1 MAMGGMVQ
9 RFSEGSDNDGVE
21 PGDETPSG
29 LVQAIESLQGNMTA
43 QQAAALYGPNF
54 VERARQAAL
63 KRMEAYPV
71 PKFEKV
77 LEEKIPLYQ
86 KLLGQDKSLTQSQM
100 LFDVAK
106 AGLAFAGNVD
116 PRTGQPLRGSFAAR
130 LAGAASELPEKIGA
144 RASEAEKMAQQIKLL
159 GIQAAEKEVSSAR
172 TEALAREKSL
182 ADFFGKLV
190 PKTGTVSKPV
200 IREIGGEIRVFDQSK
215 GGDITNPADWVS
227 LGKKPASGYTD
238 ADYNQFMTDYAPA
251 ILDGTAT
258 AQQKLLFLSAVNHY
272 TQVGFVPTTRT
283 EKNPTTGETF
293 VVQTYMQVPGKV
305 LDPVQQRAVNKLRSE
320 MGKDFNSIF
329 RSSAAITPDT
339 TPQEPATTTGG
350 TTAPATTS
358 PVTGGRVVTPATS
371 GTAAPAAASTTA
383 QGTTITPLFRQPSA
397 QSTVNFKFGI
407 QQTGL
412 TPQQAMVSGSF
423 MPNLMD
429 VAYQGIGIISV
440 PAAAVTRFPAL
451 GQFAGAEQQATSF
464 IEQSIPIFKR
474 ALIDADKTTVTEL
487 TQKTENELDRLLPR
501 AISNPTAYG
510 RDLLSLDTAL
520 ATREQLLKQK
530 IDNPDINIELK
541 KSYRD
546 RLADVQNARDLLG
559 VKDTPRFTNIKEIE
573 SFRRSVPGKTPLYFY
588 FLPDQETMKTLDK
601 NDLRKIRENP
611 FLRIQR

>member
-1 MAMGGMVQ
+1 
-9 RFSEGSDNDGVE
+9 
-21 PGDETPSG
+21 
-29 LVQAIESLQGNMTA
+29 
-43 QQAAALYGPNF
+43 
-54 VERARQAAL
+54 
-63 KRMEAYPV
+63 
-71 PKFEKV
+71 
-77 LEEKIPLYQ
+77 
-86 KLLGQDKSLTQSQM
+86 
-100 LFDVAK
+100 
-106 AGLAFAGNVD
+106 
-116 PRTGQPLRGSFAAR
+116 
-130 LAGAASELPEKIGA
+130 
-144 RASEAEKMAQQIKLL
+144 
-159 GIQAAEKEVSSAR
+159 VSSAR

-383 QGTTITPLFRQPSA
+383 QGTSSTSGITMTPLFTQPAARSN
-397 QSTVNFKFGI
+397 VNFKLGI
-407 QQTGL
+407 QGSGFK
-412 TPQQAMVSGSF
+412 TPQEALASGVVLPTILDITS
-423 MPNLMD
+423 L
-429 VAYQGIGIISV
+429 GLSTGIISV
-440 PAAAVTRFPAL
+440 PFAAITKVP
-451 GQFAGAEQQATSF
+451 GMGNFAPGEQQAVAYAK
-464 IEQSIPIFKR
+464 QVIPLLAR
-474 ALIDADKTTVTEL
+474 SLLDADRITVTEL
-487 TQKTENELDRLLPR
+487 QMKEQELEPLLPR
-501 AISNPTAYG
+501 IMTNPTAAG
-510 RDLLSLDTAL
+510 RELLAFDSTLAAKEMNLVDKINSPDLH
-520 ATREQLLKQK
+520 E
-530 IDNPDINIELK
+530 ELK
-541 KSYRD
+541 KGYRD
-546 RLADVQNARDLLG
+546 RLRDVQATRNILG
-559 VKDTPRFTNIKEIE
+559 VRDTPRFSTIDQVTSYVK
-573 SFRRSVPGKTPLYFY
+573 RSPKGSPIYFY
-588 FLPDQETMKTLDK
+588 FIPDNRTLKGYKDEAGNK
-601 NDLRKIRENP
+601 VPGLNSNDARQFSKNP
-611 FLRIQR
+611 FVIINQ